1 MHIYVLNFN
10 DKTQRRFRI
19 NVFCFLFFFVLTE
32 LNISDKKYTHHE
44 YTCFYNWWEMSNTQN
59 DVDQLLHPPQ
69 APLTTAK
76 ACAAG
81 VAAGGAVSSK
91 SKSVIKKNFSQFGH
105 GDEIFWHWRDHTKC
119 CRGVFIFFRIL
130 FDSTRRICKDT
141 DSGSC
146 TCTMALEDSPS
157 LGSVSV

>member
-1 MHIYVLNFN
+1 MTRHKRI
-10 DKTQRRFRI
+10 RI
-19 NVFCFLFFFVLTE
+19 NDLNWDHLSFVSFFSFVLSE
-32 LNISDKKYTHHE
+32 LNSSDKKYTHHE

-69 APLTTAK
+69 ASLTTAK
-76 ACAAG
+76 ACVAG
-81 VAAGGAVSSK
+81 VAAGVAVSSK

-130 FDSTRRICKDT
+130 FDSTRTVFQGHT